1 MPKFETFHSFL
12 LKNKIY
18 LIKMFKKLKVT
29 IGKNEESK
37 LKPKTGNQESSSWSG
52 FSSVSPNIND
62 SQFCIDD
69 ETDDT
74 SKDSPARV
82 AVSESTTVDLNKF
95 NQSSSSLVIDNH
107 SSFHTDLESASEFD
121 DNVSVVSEYA
131 NDITKENLY
140 AAYKK
145 LFGRYYKN
153 KNKYLEL
160 NSKFKQML
168 LTHDKDKITMTKA
181 QDKLLQRIVEL
192 KEQCTLEQAAKAH
205 MEEALRND
213 IEERD
218 HIISTLNTK
227 IDLLKKKDE
236 NDESDTS
243 LSDVI
248 ELQEKCKKL
257 NNELIS
263 SRSECDLLQKQ
274 IETLKKSEENTL
286 LTLAENKKEIHKELE
301 LKEDQIKKL
310 EKIINGL
317 QMENKILS
325 KGNMVE
331 SFSNPNQ
338 IKIEKNLQQE
348 ISNQISDIEGEMALL
363 FKQKENKVKELEK
376 KIELLEQQLEVNS
389 KLNKEYNY
397 KDKEVEKLKSEL
409 ALLEQNLN
417 DEKLSSTKKID
428 TFIKEIGEKSQ
439 IIKKLS
445 LDLKD
450 FSKNKI
456 DNEKS
461 EKQVLNLRND
471 INRIQKLLDDK
482 SVIISSLEKQCINI
496 DELKSEQLH
505 QLNEKIKHLEEK
517 CIEKKNL
524 TSNLKNEM
532 GELKLKNNFL
542 KKSEEELKLQ
552 IIEHDKSNKKLQE
565 IIKVVQDEKEQ
576 ETNTMKKMIEQN
588 QREFDNLNS
597 LHKEMLTQLNQDK
610 FNKISEERT
619 IESVVRDFSLLIEE
633 NSFLKK
639 ERQKMILVVQ
649 DILKNT
655 KKDVFNLKSYV
666 FNQLT
671 EWFSIFERDIIGLKS
686 EYSKNI
692 KYFNDNLED
701 SRDKIVLIKK
711 SFHILKTDFAQIIN
725 LFNNNVLEKSI
736 ENIITEVYK
745 YNEKL
750 EKKKHE
756 LIELQKEFDD
766 FKKNEQIAVK
776 SDMVNTLHDLQEKLN
791 AQIKTISD
799 LKNEHENYKAVEK
812 KKWTDKLVETENK
825 WVEKMDNYKK
835 MMDTSHR
842 EEIDALTGEWNNERK
857 HQAELNISEKK
868 HDEDLEKIVL
878 NVETSSQR
886 EEVLQRQVNKLN
898 KELSEIKKM
907 FRNEFHN
914 KSNTNEEDENI
925 EKSYVE
931 MEFLRNILYEYMMGK
946 QPMVLA
952 KVLAAIVKF
961 DTEQLKSVLQK
972 EEQKVSLL
980 KTLGLS

>member
-325 KGNMVE
+325 K
-331 SFSNPNQ
+331 
-338 IKIEKNLQQE
+338 
-348 ISNQISDIEGEMALL
+348 
-363 FKQKENKVKELEK
+363 
-376 KIELLEQQLEVNS
+376 
-389 KLNKEYNY
+389 
-397 KDKEVEKLKSEL
+397 
-409 ALLEQNLN
+409 
-417 DEKLSSTKKID
+417 
-428 TFIKEIGEKSQ
+428 
-439 IIKKLS
+439 
-445 LDLKD
+445 
-450 FSKNKI
+450 
-456 DNEKS
+456 
-461 EKQVLNLRND
+461 
-471 INRIQKLLDDK
+471 
-482 SVIISSLEKQCINI
+482 
-496 DELKSEQLH
+496 
-505 QLNEKIKHLEEK
+505 
-517 CIEKKNL
+517 
-524 TSNLKNEM
+524 
-532 GELKLKNNFL
+532 
-542 KKSEEELKLQ
+542 
-552 IIEHDKSNKKLQE
+552 
-565 IIKVVQDEKEQ
+565 
-576 ETNTMKKMIEQN
+576 
-588 QREFDNLNS
+588 
-597 LHKEMLTQLNQDK
+597 
-610 FNKISEERT
+610 
-619 IESVVRDFSLLIEE
+619 
-633 NSFLKK
+633 
-639 ERQKMILVVQ
+639 
-649 DILKNT
+649 
-655 KKDVFNLKSYV
+655 
-666 FNQLT
+666 
-671 EWFSIFERDIIGLKS
+671 
-686 EYSKNI
+686 
-692 KYFNDNLED
+692 
-701 SRDKIVLIKK
+701 
-711 SFHILKTDFAQIIN
+711 
-725 LFNNNVLEKSI
+725 EKSI